1 MRVTLQEMRKAVT
14 RAFDEDPWCRM
25 AEDYRGRHS
34 SVHSSGRAR
43 LSWGKPGISP
53 IENWM
58 VLRES

>member
-1 MRVTLQEMRKAVT
+1 MRVTLQEMQKAVT

-53 IENWM
+53 IEN
-58 VLRES
+58 